1 MRKSSNSCFSRS
13 WKRGNLK
20 KYLTRLSSIESQPK
34 KVAVVVIV
42 VVVVGLVVGVAV
54 VIILCQRNL
63 CLKYD
68 QNWFNNKQCFV
79 VVVVIVL
86 VFCSF

>member
-34 KVAVVVIV
+34 KVAVVVMVVV
-42 VVVVGLVVGVAV
+42 VVVVGCWLLLALLLV
-54 VIILCQRNL
+54 LL
-63 CLKYD
+63 LLL
-68 QNWFNNKQCFV
+68 FFV
-79 VVVVIVL
+79 KETYV
-86 VFCSF
+86 